1 MRISLFT
8 IGFTGKSAEE
18 FFNLLASAA
27 VTKVV
32 DVRESR
38 IGQLSGFAKFPDIAY
53 FLDRLLGIQY
63 SHEPRFAPTPEIR
76 DRYRVTKNWDEY
88 ERSFRLLMQER
99 ELPHGID
106 PAAYEGN
113 VALLCSEP
121 TAEKCHRRLIGE
133 LLLERW
139 SAAGHP
145 VELHHLT
152 GARAKRPG
160 RKRAKERDGGSHHL

>member
-1 MRISLFT
+1 MRINLFT

-18 FFNLLASAA
+18 FFSLLASAA

-38 IGQLSGFAKFPDIAY
+38 IGQLSGFAKFPDIVY
-53 FLDRLLGIQY
+53 FLDRLLGIHY
-63 SHEPRFAPTPEIR
+63 AHEPHFAPTPEIR
-76 DRYRVTKNWDEY
+76 DRYRSTKNWDEY
-88 ERSFRLLMQER
+88 ERSFRLLMEER
-99 ELPHGID
+99 ELPRGIE
-106 PAAYEGN
+106 PAAYQGN

-133 LLLERW
+133 MLLEHW
-139 SAAGHP
+139 TADGHQ

-152 GARAKRPG
+152 GAQAKRPG
-160 RKRAKERDGGSHHL
+160 KKRAKGPDGGSHHL

>member
-18 FFNLLASAA
+18 FFGLLASAV

-53 FLDRLLGIQY
+53 FLDRLLRIEY

-76 DRYRVTKNWDEY
+76 HSYRATKNWEEY
-88 ERSFRLLMQER
+88 ERSFRVLMQER
-99 ELPHGID
+99 ELPRGID
-106 PAAYEGN
+106 PAEYQGN

-133 LLLERW
+133 MLLEHW
-139 SAAGHP
+139 SADGHQ
-145 VELHHLT
+145 VELQHLA
-152 GARAKRPG
+152 GARAKRSG
-160 RKRAKERDGGSHHL
+160 NRRAKELDGRSHHL

>member
-1 MRISLFT
+1 MRINLFT

-18 FFNLLASAA
+18 FFSLLASAKVA
-27 VTKVV
+27 KVV

-63 SHEPRFAPTPEIR
+63 SHEPLFAPTPEIR
-76 DRYRVTKNWDEY
+76 DQYRTTKNWDEY
-88 ERSFRLLMQER
+88 ERSFRLLMQQR
-99 ELPHGID
+99 ELPRGID
-106 PAAYEGN
+106 PAAYEGS

-121 TAEKCHRRLIGE
+121 MAEKCHRRLIGE
-133 LLLERW
+133 MLLEHW
-139 SAAGHP
+139 TADGHE
-145 VELHHLT
+145 VELQHLT
-152 GARAKRPG
+152 GAQAKRLG

>member
-1 MRISLFT
+1 MRINLFT

-18 FFNLLASAA
+18 FFNLLASAG
-27 VTKVV
+27 VKKLV

-53 FLDRLLGIQY
+53 FLNRLLGIQY

-76 DRYRVTKNWDEY
+76 KRYQATKNWDEY
-88 ERSFRLLMQER
+88 ERSFRVLMHER
-99 ELPHGID
+99 ELPRGID

-133 LLLERW
+133 MLQEHW
-139 SAAGHP
+139 MADGHK
-145 VELHHLT
+145 VQLQHLVST
-152 GARAKRPG
+152 QAKREAPA
-160 RKRAKERDGGSHHL
+160 RRVRHSER

>member
-1 MRISLFT
+1 MKISLFT

-18 FFNLLASAA
+18 FFGLLVSAA

-53 FLDRLLGIQY
+53 FLDRLLRVQY

-76 DRYRVTKNWDEY
+76 DRYRTTENWGEY
-88 ERSFRLLMQER
+88 ERAFHVLMQER
-99 ELPHGID
+99 KLPRGID
-106 PAAYEGN
+106 LAEYQGN

-121 TAEKCHRRLIGE
+121 TAEKCHRRLIAE
-133 LLLERW
+133 MLQEHW
-139 SAAGHP
+139 TADGHD
-145 VELHHLT
+145 VELRHLT
-152 GARAKRPG
+152 TTQKKRSG
-160 RKRAKERDGGSHHL
+160 KKRAKALDGGSHHL